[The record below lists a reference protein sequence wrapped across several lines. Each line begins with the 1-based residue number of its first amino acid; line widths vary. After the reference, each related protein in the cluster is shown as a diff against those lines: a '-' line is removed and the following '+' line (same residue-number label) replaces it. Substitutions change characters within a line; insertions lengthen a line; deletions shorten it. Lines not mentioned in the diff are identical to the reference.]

1 MTTTRKPAAVSPL
14 VIIGA
19 LFFIFGFITWLN
31 GTLIPFLKIACE
43 LTYAQALLVTF
54 AFYIAYV
61 FLALPSSLILQ
72 KTGFKNGMALGL
84 VVMAG
89 GALVFVP
96 AAQARSYPLFL
107 VGLFIQGAGLALLQ
121 TASNP
126 YATILGPLESAARR
140 ISILGICNKVAGG
153 LSPIIIGA
161 VVLKGADALEK
172 QLAGALTPAAREALL
187 QALAERVITP
197 YLVMAAALVVL
208 ALLIRISGLPEVTAD
223 SPDSPTGPAEP
234 AGSIWQHPHLLLGA
248 LAMFLYVGAEV
259 IAGDT
264 IIQYG
269 RNQGISL
276 EIARNFTTLTLGAM
290 LVGYIIGI
298 VAIPRYV
305 TQQTALRICTFIG
318 MFFTVGIVLTHGIA
332 SVACVALLGLANSL
346 MWPAIFPLSIKGLGK
361 LTERGS
367 ALVIMGVGGGA
378 VLPYLYG
385 RLTEVMGLQNAYLL
399 LIPCYL
405 YILFFALKG
414 HTYQGQRVAPP
425 VVVNSL

>member
-1 MTTTRKPAAVSPL
+1 MKHSKPTVPPL

-61 FLALPSSLILQ
+61 FLALPSSFILQ

-84 VVMAG
+84 VVMAV

-126 YATILGPLESAARR
+126 YATILGPMESAARR
-140 ISILGICNKVAGG
+140 ISILGISNKVAGG

-161 VVLKGADALEK
+161 VVLKGAEALEK
-172 QLAGALTPAAREALL
+172 QLAGAIAPAAKEALL
-187 QALAERVITP
+187 QQLANRVIGP

-208 ALLIRISGLPEVTAD
+208 AGLVRASGLPEVQVDAPAGTATAA
-223 SPDSPTGPAEP
+223 PGP

-269 RNQGISL
+269 RSQGISL
-276 EIARNFTTLTLGAM
+276 DVARNFTSLTLAAM
-290 LVGYIIGI
+290 LVGYVVGI

-305 TQQTALRICTFIG
+305 TQQTALRVCTLVGIA
-318 MFFTVGIVLTHGIA
+318 FTAGIVLTHGLA
-332 SVACVALLGLANSL
+332 SVACVALLGLANAL
-346 MWPAIFPLSIKGLGK
+346 MWPAIFPLSIKGLGG

-367 ALVIMGVGGGA
+367 ALVIMGIGGGA
-378 VLPYLYG
+378 VMPYLYG
-385 RLTEVMGLQNAYLL
+385 KLTEVLGLQNAYLI

-405 YILFFALKG
+405 YILFFALRG
-414 HTYQGQRVAPP
+414 HAYRPKAAVSYALPAA
-425 VVVNSL
+425 

>member
-1 MTTTRKPAAVSPL
+1 MTTTRKPAAIPPL
-14 VIIGA
+14 AIIGA

-84 VVMAG
+84 MVMAG

-172 QLAGALTPAAREALL
+172 QLAGTLTPAAREALL

-197 YLVMAAALVVL
+197 YLVMAAALVLL

-223 SPDSPTGPAEP
+223 SPDSPTSPTEP
-234 AGSIWQHPHLLLGA
+234 VGSIWQHPHLLLGA

-318 MFFTVGIVLTHGIA
+318 MFFTVGIVLTHGLA

-405 YILFFALKG
+405 YILFFAIKG

-425 VVVNSL
+425 VVVNSI